1 MNLLQTGSISV
12 VVRYIMA
19 EQVSV
24 GQKRGRKKRQK
35 SLIKETWDPIH
46 ILYLKNLK
54 QQVLAL
60 ARGPPISLSFGPS
73 RQKVWA
79 RPSSDSSQYSCKTFI

>member
-1 MNLLQTGSISV
+1 MNLLQIHLGCGSVYHGRAS
-12 VVRYIMA
+12 
-19 EQVSV
+19 Q
-24 GQKRGRKKRQK
+24 RGPKARGGK
-35 SLIKETWDPIH
+35 SDRSRSIKETWDPNH
-46 ILYLKNLK
+46 VLCLKNLK
-54 QQVLAL
+54 QQMLAL